1 MRTRRSL
8 MLLFSHSA
16 MSHSLQ
22 PHGLQHSRLPCPSPS
37 LRVYSLT
44 SIESMMSSN
53 HLILYLPQSFPVSGT
68 FPRSWLFALG
78 GQRIRASASASSCW
92 RVSVCWCNDICQGDS
107 SWELIIT
114 HELWRLLKYVCNPQI
129 NTSRAFPDICERE
142 QNRQKCELLNTIPA
156 EVKKRLYFN
165 SHSQVTRGQKLG
177 REGSSTI

>member
-68 FPRSWLFALG
+68 FPRSCLFALG
-78 GQRIRASASASSCW
+78 GQRIRAPG
-92 RVSVCWCNDICQGDS
+92 I
-107 SWELIIT
+107 
-114 HELWRLLKYVCNPQI
+114 
-129 NTSRAFPDICERE
+129 SRCSR
-142 QNRQKCELLNTIPA
+142 
-156 EVKKRLYFN
+156 
-165 SHSQVTRGQKLG
+165 
-177 REGSSTI
+177 STISPVLDTREKAATIHTLVREITTSLLQNLKLRSGYTDV